1 MIQKGFLFMKGSIQ
15 GITSHHSYEMEKA
28 RSMRMLERIWYMMV
42 IMWMDIVKGMVF
54 HLRKAM
60 LCTADNGKKDIHVEK
75 DRFLI

>member
-1 MIQKGFLFMKGSIQ
+1 
-15 GITSHHSYEMEKA
+15 
-28 RSMRMLERIWYMMV
+28 MMV